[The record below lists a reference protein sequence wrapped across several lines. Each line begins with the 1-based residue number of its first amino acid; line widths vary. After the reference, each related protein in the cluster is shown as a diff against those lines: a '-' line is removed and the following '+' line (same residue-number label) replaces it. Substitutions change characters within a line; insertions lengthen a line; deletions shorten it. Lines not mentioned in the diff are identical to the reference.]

1 MHKHTESAIKR
12 REPSINK
19 LATSYNQLC
28 GQLAALI
35 QKRQAP
41 ASAIAPLRIQREGL
55 FTLDVDDDIW
65 QDVGLDDDQ
74 STGIPRWLGDDKV
87 REGIRT
93 LLEYDRCIE
102 EEDRVIHER
111 AAMQEWFMEEWG
123 AVENA
128 LLVHSKHLI
137 NFLIP
142 DCC

>member
-1 MHKHTESAIKR
+1 M
-12 REPSINK
+12 
-19 LATSYNQLC
+19 
-28 GQLAALI
+28 
-35 QKRQAP
+35 
-41 ASAIAPLRIQREGL
+41 
-55 FTLDVDDDIW
+55 
-65 QDVGLDDDQ
+65 GLDDDQ